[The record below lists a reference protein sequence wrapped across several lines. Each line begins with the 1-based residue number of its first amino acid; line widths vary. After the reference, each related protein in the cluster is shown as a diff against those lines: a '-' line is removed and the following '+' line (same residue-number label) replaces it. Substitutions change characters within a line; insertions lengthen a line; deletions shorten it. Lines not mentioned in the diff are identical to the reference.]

1 MMSRMTALRIASVS
15 AGLLLL
21 ASGCDCSASAA
32 RPPCASA
39 DDCDTDEVCIDEMC
53 MADPSAGQDSGA
65 GDGDDAGGGGG
76 LDAGD
81 GATDA
86 GEGSADAG
94 EDASCGGENVPFD
107 YRPPNVLLIFDR
119 SCSMRRRLDDTSEFG
134 TGPDDGRTRWAVA
147 RDGLLGLTARFPSR
161 VFWGLMAYPDPR
173 EGCDMP
179 VDAEVPP
186 GPGTAATIDAE
197 LRRAEIQP
205 FGLCGLDNSD
215 TTTQPRQTPT
225 ADAMTSAMGL
235 TELMDPMRESFA
247 IVVTDGG
254 VSCGV
259 SDAEL
264 ETLTESLRTAGI
276 PTAVVGFTT
285 GATVTSLE
293 AIASRGGLANPAG
306 PPSYYVADD
315 AASLD
320 TVFDEI
326 ARRVVSCTIG
336 LTSTPPDPAA
346 LFVNENDVP
355 LAEDAADGWTYDA
368 ASNSLTLHGA
378 SCDRLRSGETTRLS
392 ISFGCPPTA
401 CEPMDEICNGFD
413 DDCDDTV
420 DESCLM

>member
-1 MMSRMTALRIASVS
+1 MASLRVLTLLAAL
-15 AGLLLL
+15 LW

-32 RPPCASA
+32 LPPCGSA
-39 DDCDTDEVCIDEMC
+39 ADCDTGQLCVDERC
-53 MADPSAGQDSGA
+53 MDDPTADDDSGVG
-65 GDGDDAGGGGG
+65 GDDDAGGGGG
-76 LDAGD
+76 FDAGEGADAGD
-81 GATDA
+81 GPTDA
-86 GEGSADAG
+86 GD
-94 EDASCGGENVPFD
+94 DASCGGERVPFD

-119 SCSMRRRLDDTSEFG
+119 SCSMRRRLDDTTMFG
-134 TGPDDGRTRWAVA
+134 TGPDDTRTRWAVA
-147 RDGLLGLTARFPSR
+147 RDGLLGLTTRFPSR

-186 GPGTAATIDAE
+186 GPGTAPLIDAE
-197 LRRAEIQP
+197 LRRRRIQP
-205 FGLCGLDNSD
+205 FGLCGPDNDD

-225 ADAMTSAMGL
+225 ADALTSAMAL

-264 ETLTESLRTAGI
+264 ETLTESLAMAGI

-285 GATVTSLE
+285 GASVSSLE

-326 ARRVVSCTIG
+326 ARRVVSCTIP
-336 LTSTPPDPAA
+336 LTTTPPDPAA

-355 LAEDAADGWTYDA
+355 LAEGAADGWTYDA
-368 ASNSLTLHGA
+368 TTNSLTLNGA
-378 SCDRLRSGETTRLS
+378 SCDRLRSGETTRLT
-392 ISFGCPPTA
+392 ISYGCAPTE
-401 CEPMDEICNGFD
+401 CEPMPEICNGFD